1 MARARISTALVAGG
15 DGAPAAQGGNRGQ
28 GSRLRP
34 ARRVMAP
41 VLGAGITVAILAG
54 TMMAAGPAAASPAAP
69 AAHAAAG
76 RSTPASRVAARLNSP
91 VMRRLVP
98 WGRAATAGARAMS
111 PQARAAAAANMF
123 GINGAV
129 LEGVSCTGRAQC
141 TATGMAS
148 TRSGKNVKTL
158 AERWNGTTWA
168 VQSTPTPTSRTLQG
182 GALAAGVSCPS
193 STACV
198 ADGFSY
204 SKKSMQLLGEGW
216 NGRTWSTQPDAA
228 PVVAAEPAGIS
239 CTWAKD
245 CMAVGGRLSGGTLA
259 EHWNGRKWSVV
270 PTKHDGELMGV
281 SCPASGNCT
290 AVGTNEGG
298 KALAAHWNGKAWSDE
313 SAASPQGLN
322 LLAGVSCAATTDC
335 LAVGTGGTPTSSEL
349 DLAPI
354 AEQWTGGKWAALT
367 VPNPAPA
374 GDITELNSVSCA
386 SATNCMA
393 VGDYSD
399 QAGDS
404 DTTLAAQWNGTT
416 WAVVT
421 TPSPAAFSALVS
433 VSCPSASHCIAV
445 GASSPTASGAISPLT
460 EVWNGSIWTVASAPR

>member
-1 MARARISTALVAGG
+1 M
-15 DGAPAAQGGNRGQ
+15 APA
-28 GSRLRP
+28 
-34 ARRVMAP
+34 
-41 VLGAGITVAILAG
+41 LGAGITATILAG
-54 TMMAAGPAAASPAAP
+54 TMMAAGPAAASPAATK
-69 AAHAAAG
+69 ARAAAAG
-76 RSTPASRVAARLNSP
+76 STPASRAVARLNSP

-98 WGRAATAGARAMS
+98 WGRATTAGARAMS
-111 PQARAAAAANMF
+111 PQARTAAAANMF

-141 TATGMAS
+141 TATGTAS

-158 AERWNGTTWA
+158 AEHWNGTTWT

-182 GALAAGVSCPS
+182 GALAGGVSCPS

-216 NGRTWSTQPDAA
+216 NGRTWSTQPDAT

-239 CTWAKD
+239 CTWSKD
-245 CMAVGGRLSGGTLA
+245 CMAVGDRLSGQTLA
-259 EHWNGRKWSVV
+259 EHWNGRKWSAVT
-270 PTKHDGELMGV
+270 TKHLGELAGV
-281 SCPASGNCT
+281 SCPATGNCT
-290 AVGTNEGG
+290 AVGTNSGG
-298 KALAAHWNGKAWSDE
+298 KVLAAHWNGKAWSDE
-313 SAASPQGLN
+313 SPASPDQVNVLG
-322 LLAGVSCAATTDC
+322 GVSCPVTTDC
-335 LAVGTGGTPTSSEL
+335 VAVGTAGSATSTAL
-349 DLAPI
+349 DLAPL
-354 AEQWTGGKWAALT
+354 AEQWAGGKWAVLT
-367 VPNPAPA
+367 VPDPAPA
-374 GDITELNSVSCA
+374 GDITELNSVSCT

-416 WAVVT
+416 WTVVT
-421 TPSPAAFSALVS
+421 TPSPAAFSTLVS

-460 EVWNGSIWTVASAPR
+460 EVWNGSTWTVASAPR